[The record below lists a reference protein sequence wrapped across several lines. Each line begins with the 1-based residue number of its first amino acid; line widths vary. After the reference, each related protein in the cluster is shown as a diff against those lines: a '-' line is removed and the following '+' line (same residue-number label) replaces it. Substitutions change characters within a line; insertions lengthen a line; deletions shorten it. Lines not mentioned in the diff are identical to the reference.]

1 MLKIG
6 IVKWR
11 GKCSKHPG
19 FDPYLD
25 GRGAVRGGCT
35 RCEALV
41 EIQECHQRMLS
52 LMKQFNPPD
61 PRKAGPKKG
70 DDSHLQ
76 ESLFDEL

>member
-6 IVKWR
+6 IIKWR

-25 GRGAVRGGCT
+25 GRGAIRGGCT

-41 EIQECHQRMLS
+41 EIQECHQRMLL
-52 LMKQFNPPD
+52 LMRQFAPPEA
-61 PRKAGPKKG
+61 RKLLLRKG

-76 ESLFDEL
+76 DSLFDEL